1 MRRLLVSNNLS
12 LDGFMAGP
20 DGDLSWFVYGGF
32 QTGTEWGDYA
42 RGLIQKVGA
51 IILGRR
57 TYEGFV
63 GYWPT
68 ADDNDPVITE
78 RINNLP
84 KYVFSRS
91 LSEVNWGKWGTAH
104 LVKEDLVEW
113 VRRMKQ
119 EDGKDLVIY
128 GSGEIVSQL
137 TEHKLID
144 EYQFAVHPVILGNG
158 IPEFRNISDLRWLK
172 LISVKPFKTG
182 AILHHYHPAQG
193 PPFTRPSGS

>member
-1 MRRLLVSNNLS
+1 
-12 LDGFMAGP
+12 MAGP
-20 DGDLSWFVYGGF
+20 NGDLSWFVYGGF

-42 RGLIQKVGA
+42 RDLIQKVGA
-51 IILGRR
+51 VILGRR
-57 TYEGFV
+57 TYEEFV

-91 LSEVNWGKWGTAH
+91 LSEVNWGRWGTAF

-119 EDGKDLVIY
+119 KDGKDLVVY

-137 TEHKLID
+137 TEHRLID
-144 EYQFAVHPVILGNG
+144 EYQLVVHPLILGNG
-158 IPEFRNISDLRWLK
+158 TPEFRNISDLRWLK
-172 LISVKPFKTG
+172 LMSTRPFKTG
-182 AILHHYHPAQG
+182 AILHYYHPAQG
-193 PPFTRPSGS
+193 PPFTRPSIP